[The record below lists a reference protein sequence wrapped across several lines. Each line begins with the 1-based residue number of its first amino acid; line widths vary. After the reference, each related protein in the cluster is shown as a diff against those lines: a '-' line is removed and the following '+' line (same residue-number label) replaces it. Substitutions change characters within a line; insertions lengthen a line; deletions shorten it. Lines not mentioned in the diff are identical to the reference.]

1 MFLYLSIGIASRIRK
16 PILKQFPMYL
26 ILCFIKQKAFEPRFP
41 IVTASVEISRIIA
54 LK

>member
-1 MFLYLSIGIASRIRK
+1 MFLYLRIGIATRIRK

-26 ILCFIKQKAFEPRFP
+26 KLCFIKQKAFEPRFP
-41 IVTASVEISRIIA
+41 IVTSGAESSRIIA